1 MEFENLDQL
10 FEYFEKESDPFYPA
24 NVATELR
31 KIEETEENKFIL
43 KAERLAFGFYPNL
56 HNENNWGTYFGPQ
69 FSGQNEDGQW
79 VESPSIKFVNKEVV
93 EHWIKRANE
102 SIHPTLK
109 VRYNDL
115 IWDITEAAIGE
126 KPDFKHAKQ
135 TIISTIDLINKK
147 VYKNISI
154 ALDKLDRALN
164 LSLSVNNSD
173 LQEKVKNRYIKL
185 FKETKVEEHHL
196 YNHLFNIFIKQ
207 NKSIITNQEEQ
218 YIIDELETHLV
229 NMQEKGAL
237 FEVEKSSLNL
247 AYYFRANNKIEDS
260 KRVLKIYQSVIDESA
275 TSNSALTVSSYYKK
289 LYNKYSEYGFT
300 EEANEVSS
308 SLQEAGLKSV
318 ESMGKFEHEF
328 DIPKEELQQFVN
340 EVLSGEP
347 QEIIGKLI
355 THFLPKK
362 GQTEKMVKEI
372 AQKAPLQAFISQTLQ
387 DRKGRIIAEIGSVQD
402 DLEGR
407 VFRQLD
413 QNMSFEAYFLRII
426 LSKFFE
432 KDEVSVEKIVD
443 IIKDSPIYDD
453 ETLPLFKKGMDRY
466 LNDDLHSAMHIFIPL
481 IEKCLRK
488 LLEINGGAVYR
499 PGRHGGIFLR
509 NLDEILR
516 DPIIVQTLTED
527 IIFYLNGLLSDQR
540 SWNLRNKICH
550 GILDYSDFTIDKAD
564 RLFHVLMMF
573 SLIKFQS

>member
-1 MEFENLDQL
+1 MDFENLNQL
-10 FEYFEKESDPFYPA
+10 FEYFEKESDPFYPDS
-24 NVATELR
+24 VGTELR
-31 KIEETEENKFIL
+31 KIEETQENEFIL

-79 VESPSIKFVNKEVV
+79 VESPSIKLVNKEVIG
-93 EHWIKRANE
+93 HWIKRANE
-102 SIHPTLK
+102 SNHPTLRI
-109 VRYNDL
+109 RYNDL
-115 IWDITEAAIGE
+115 IWDLSEAAIGE
-126 KPDFKHAKQ
+126 KPDFKHAEQ
-135 TIISTIDLINKK
+135 TIVSTIDLINKK
-147 VYKNISI
+147 VYKNINI

-185 FKETKVEEHHL
+185 FKETKEEKNHL

-207 NKSIITNQEEQ
+207 NKSLITKQEEQ
-218 YIIDELETHLV
+218 YLIDELETYLID
-229 NMQEKGAL
+229 MKKKGDL
-237 FEVEKSSLNL
+237 FGVEKSSLNL
-247 AYYFRANNKIEDS
+247 AYYFRANSKTEDS

-275 TSNSALTVSSYYKK
+275 ESNSALTVSSYYKK
-289 LYNKYSEYGFT
+289 LYDKYSEFGFT
-300 EEANEVSS
+300 DEANEVSN

-318 ESMGKFEHEF
+318 ESMGKFEHKF
-328 DIPKEELQQFVN
+328 NIPKKEIQQFVN
-340 EVLSGEP
+340 GVLSGELH
-347 QEIIGKLI
+347 EVIGKLI

-362 GQTEKMVKEI
+362 GHTEKLVKEL

-413 QNMSFEAYFLRII
+413 QNMSFEAYFLREV
-426 LSKFFE
+426 LSKFFD
-432 KDEVSVEKIVD
+432 KKEVSVEKIVD
-443 IIKDSPIYDD
+443 TIKDSPIYDD
-453 ETLPLFKKGMDRY
+453 ETLPLFNKGMNRY
-466 LNDDLHSAMHIFIPL
+466 LNNDLHSAIHIFIPL

-516 DPIIVQTLTED
+516 DPIIVQTLPED
-527 IIFYLNGLLSDQR
+527 VIFYLNGLLSDQR
-540 SWNLRNKICH
+540 CWNLRNEVCH
-550 GILDYSDFTIDKAD
+550 GILDYSDFTINKAD

-573 SLIKFQS
+573 SWIKTQD